1 KLIVFSLLAS
11 AITYVMM
18 ILLTS
23 WLFKDPSSIG
33 GNLWVTGSVVKEGFS
48 FVGLAV
54 LIVSIMM
61 GIFTGL
67 DGFFMSSS
75 RLVFSMGR
83 AAAMP
88 SVVKVLHTIYNT
100 PCISII
106 FMVVLAL
113 VAAGLG
119 STAVMWIVDMSSTA
133 VSIAYFITCLSG
145 FKLFSY
151 DQRRMMYHPKYKT

>member
-1 KLIVFSLLAS
+1 FSLLAS

-54 LIVSIMM
+54 LIVAIMM

-67 DGFFMSSS
+67 NGFFMSSS
-75 RLVFSMGR
+75 RLLFSMG
-83 AAAMP
+83 
-88 SVVKVLHTIYNT
+88 
-100 PCISII
+100 
-106 FMVVLAL
+106 
-113 VAAGLG
+113 
-119 STAVMWIVDMSSTA
+119 
-133 VSIAYFITCLSG
+133 
-145 FKLFSY
+145 
-151 DQRRMMYHPKYKT
+151 